1 MIRDTIHEAQTAFK
15 MVTNTAI
22 VAEERVRLKKQLV
35 DLKKK
40 NDWLE
45 TQNDALRLEVGKMLG
60 KAMIRHWDTVKDM
73 RFELDGF
80 KIKDQTFL
88 ATISPTLGRIDW
100 LRLPWRTSFALF
112 FRWTFMQLI
121 PQSAFAPLIARATI
135 GPSPAKSGV
144 GVNKSA
150 GIDSVSLEEMRKNA
164 ETANLV
170 NAQTANATLAK
181 EMTDAVD
188 GLGRNR
194 EVTQP
199 AKKKRPRSKK

>member
-15 MVTNTAI
+15 LVTNTAL
-22 VAEERVRLKKQLV
+22 VAEERVRLKKQIV

-45 TQNDALRLEVGKMLG
+45 TQNDALRLEVGKMIG
-60 KAMIRHWDTVKDM
+60 KAMIKHWDTVKDM

-100 LRLPWRTSFALF
+100 LRLPWRTSFALL
-112 FRWTFMQLI
+112 FRWTFMQLV

-135 GPSPAKSGV
+135 GPTHAKSGV
-144 GVNKSA
+144 GVNKSP
-150 GIDSVSLEEMRKNA
+150 GIDSTSIDEMLKNA
-164 ETANLV
+164 E
-170 NAQTANATLAK
+170 QANATLAK

-188 GLGRNR
+188 ELGRYR
-194 EVTQP
+194 TPDEAP
-199 AKKKRPRSKK
+199 AKKKRSRSKK